1 MIKQNIVWK
10 ILILIKKNNIYTN
23 ENAFKEKKYSF

>member
-1 MIKQNIVWK
+1 MIICFVWK
-10 ILILIKKNNIYTN
+10 ILILIKKNNSYTN